1 MLLTFRIE
9 WLSVKADVITREVKR
24 LDLGTELSEQMH
36 PLVKKLLFTMITCE
50 DRQRNFGSGPTF
62 EAAEA
67 IAYVWGWGSTDH
79 QTSLA
84 IDVVDA
90 HGHDAYAIDV
100 LMDVITGLEH
110 GFSSRQNPF
119 KRRAP
124 EFSWVSKRERFDWM
138 VDVMD
143 DEPKDLLTLAVENRE
158 LEWAESLIRN
168 KYNFIEAEHVFDA
181 RQSAPMK
188 AALDLELDDKLAPP
202 LTQQEC
208 QALERIKRKIT
219 EFYRSLKDLV
229 ESHVLKDFL
238 DCL

>member
-9 WLSVKADVITREVKR
+9 WFSVKADVITREVKR
-24 LDLGTELSEQMH
+24 LDLGTELSKQMH
-36 PLVKKLLFTMITCE
+36 PLVKKLLFTMIICE
-50 DRQRNFGSGPTF
+50 ERHRNFASGPTF

-90 HGHDAYAIDV
+90 RGHDAIDV

-110 GFSSRQNPF
+110 GFSSRQKPL
-119 KRRAP
+119 KEEATDID
-124 EFSWVSKRERFDWM
+124 WLTKRERFDWM

-168 KYNFIEAEHVFDA
+168 KYNFIEAHVFDA

-229 ESHVLKDFL
+229 ESHVFKDFL